1 MSAERKPDLHLEI
14 AHVLFIDVVG
24 YSKLLAD
31 EQSETLQ
38 LLNRIVRETAEQR
51 TADEKGELIRL
62 PTGDGM
68 ALVFLTKPE
77 APVQCALEISKAIKS
92 YPELNLRMGIHSGS
106 VNQIRD
112 VNDRLNVTGA
122 GINTAQR
129 VMDCGDAGH
138 ILVSRRVAEDLE
150 QYRLWQP
157 RLHDLGECEVKHGV
171 RVHVFNLYTDEIGN
185 RDLPAKLKPIAQ
197 EPTAAVVTSVRESE
211 RSKHR
216 LITVAILL
224 MAVLTLGSVFWVV
237 AHRAEP
243 KSTST
248 LPKRSPSS
256 STPLGI
262 GKPLDLPTLAQKA
275 RGAIVLIGG
284 HDAAGNTISGSG
296 FFVSAD
302 GRLVTN
308 HHVMQEMVNA
318 QATLESG
325 AIYNIDGVLA
335 SSSAL
340 DLAALKADAHD
351 MQFLLVDDASKPPQT
366 GTRIAVIGSP
376 LALEGSLSEGIVSA
390 IRPEP
395 DGSLLLQISAPISPG
410 SSGSPVLDRYGRVV
424 GVATMTAVG
433 GQNLNFARSSQDL
446 RNFLLTI
453 DENTKPTTLSAKK
466 DEILSDPDFIAAKDA
481 NGRGDGATAL
491 KLLNTLQ
498 QRYRGDSR
506 LLFQFACAYEA
517 LGLHEEAYRNWRV
530 YIGIDPT
537 DPAAWRNF
545 AIAAANLNRVSEAI
559 NAYKQALKIKPDS
572 GTWRM
577 LGDLYRAQG
586 QSDLSV
592 QAYAKAKE
600 LENGDKIAAAP
611 SPSPANRSAQN
622 GRPWQAWIG
631 DFVRHFVAANQSPD
645 PSATLLC
652 YTSTVSYFEEQ
663 NKDQAY
669 IRQDVEKYNERWPIR
684 HDEIEGDIHL
694 QEKVPD
700 QEYAASFK
708 LNFYAESPPRQTWT
722 KGQFAIDLDITIVDG
737 EPKISRIREKMLHQ
751 QKGKSG
757 QSANQNDARKGYPSG
772 IKVPGKAGI
781 VRSPYAP
788 SKGEVDVRR
797 YSKGAAVKCPFT
809 GKTFLVP

>member
-77 APVQCALEISKAIKS
+77 APVQCALEISKAVKS
-92 YPELNLRMGIHSGS
+92 YPELQLRMGIHSGS
-106 VNQIRD
+106 VNQMTD

-197 EPTAAVVTSVRESE
+197 EPAAAVVTSAGEGA

-216 LITVAILL
+216 LIAATILL
-224 MAVLTLGSVFWVV
+224 VTVLALGSVFWV
-237 AHRAEP
+237 ASHRAEP

-248 LPKRSPSS
+248 PPKRSPSS

-275 RGAIVLIGG
+275 RGAVVLIGG
-284 HDAAGNTISGSG
+284 HDAAGKTISGSG
-296 FFVSAD
+296 FFVSPD

-308 HHVMQEMVNA
+308 HHVMQNMVNA

-351 MQFLLVDDASKPPQT
+351 MQFLLVDDASKAPQT

-390 IRPEP
+390 IRPEA
-395 DGSLLLQISAPISPG
+395 DGSILLQISAPISPG

-453 DENTKPTTLSAKK
+453 GEDTKPKALSARK
-466 DEILSDPDFIAAKDA
+466 DEILSDPDFVAAKDA

-491 KLLNTLQ
+491 KLLNTLLE
-498 QRYRGDSR
+498 RYREDPR

-517 LGLHEEAYRNWRV
+517 LGLHEEAYRYWRM
-530 YIGIDPT
+530 YINIDPT
-537 DPAAWRNF
+537 DPVAWRNF

-572 GTWRM
+572 DTWRM
-577 LGDLYRAQG
+577 LGDLYRGQK

-592 QAYAKAKE
+592 QAYAKAKA
-600 LENGDKIAAAP
+600 LENGAKITAAP
-611 SPSPANRSAQN
+611 SPSANPSLQN
-622 GRPWQAWIG
+622 GRTWQAWIG
-631 DFVRHFVAANQSPD
+631 DFVRHFVAENQSPD
-645 PSATLLC
+645 PNPTLLC
-652 YTSTVSYFEEQ
+652 YTSIVSYFEEQ

-669 IRQDVEKYNERWPIR
+669 IRQDIEKYNERWPIR
-684 HDEIEGDIHL
+684 HDEIEGDIRL
-694 QEKVPD
+694 QEKVSD
-700 QEYAASFK
+700 REYAASFK
-708 LNFYAESPPRQTWT
+708 LNFYAESPPRQIWT

-737 EPKISRIREKMLHQ
+737 GPKISRIREKMLHQ
-751 QKGKSG
+751 QKGKPG
-757 QSANQNDARKGYPSG
+757 QNANQTAPRKGYPSG
-772 IKVPGKAGI
+772 IAVPGKAGF
-781 VRSPYAP
+781 VHSPYAP
-788 SKGEVDVRR
+788 SKGEVDVRH
-797 YSKGAAVKCPFT
+797 YPKGIAVKYPFT
-809 GKTFLVP
+809 GKISVVP